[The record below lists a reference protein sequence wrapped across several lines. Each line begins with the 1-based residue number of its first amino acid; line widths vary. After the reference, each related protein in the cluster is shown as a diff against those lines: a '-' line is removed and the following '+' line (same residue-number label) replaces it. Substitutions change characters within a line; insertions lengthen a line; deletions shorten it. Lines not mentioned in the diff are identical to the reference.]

1 MKKSYTFL
9 IIILSLMIIILAG
22 NIILKDKEAK
32 QNKSAEKSEPKI
44 EQTKEKKK
52 EPVITKIYFVGDMM
66 LTRGV
71 ESSVNKNFGGK
82 FSELFK
88 NVPELKEA
96 DILFGNLEGPISE
109 NGNNVGSKYSF
120 RLKPAV
126 LPVLK
131 ETGFDV
137 LSFANNHIGD
147 WNVRAFNDTLAN
159 LKEYNILF
167 TGAGE
172 NKDIA
177 ETPTIIEKNGIRFGF
192 VGFSDV
198 GPNWMEATNEK
209 SGILLAKD
217 PNYSSII
224 KKAKE
229 ICDFLIVSI
238 HFGEEYKPEH
248 NIRQEKLAHLAI
260 DSGADIIIGHHPHV
274 EQDIET
280 YQGKT
285 IIYSLGNFIF
295 DQYFS
300 EETMRGM
307 VYMLTFENKEL
318 REAKKMIS
326 ILNKKYQLEGIFEE
340 NDILDK
346 EEIIYSNCPKP
357 DKDYEDLMFLD
368 IDQQVKIPDINYIP
382 KNLVQLGELATKEN
396 LCLVQEAKKHLA
408 EMFKS
413 AEEAELLI
421 KATSTF
427 RDYKYQD
434 GLYKRA
440 LENNPNPK
448 ESVAKPG
455 HSEHQLG
462 TTVDLS
468 GGSIDYASA
477 SINFDNT
484 PEDLWLRK
492 NAYSYGFVM
501 SYPYDKDKIT
511 GYKYEP
517 WHYRYVGIDIAKEIK
532 DSGLTLVEYLRLKN
546 LP

>member
-1 MKKSYTFL
+1 MKKNYISL
-9 IIILSLMIIILAG
+9 IIILGLIILTLIG
-22 NIILKDKEAK
+22 LIGFNIVTKTQDTKWVEKNKPEQEQKQVKE
-32 QNKSAEKSEPKI
+32 Q
-44 EQTKEKKK
+44 
-52 EPVITKIYFVGDMM
+52 PVITKVYFVGDMM
-66 LTRGV
+66 LARGV
-71 ESSVNKNFGGK
+71 ESSVNKNFGGN

-88 NVPELKEA
+88 NVPELKDA
-96 DILFGNLEGPISE
+96 DILFANLEGPISDS
-109 NGNNVGSKYSF
+109 GNNVGSKYSF
-120 RLKPAV
+120 RFKPAV

-137 LSFANNHIGD
+137 FSFANNHIGD
-147 WNVRAFNDTLAN
+147 WNIKAFNNTLTN
-159 LKEYNILF
+159 LKNYNILVA
-167 TGAGE
+167 GAGE
-172 NKDIA
+172 NKA
-177 ETPTIIEKNGIRFGF
+177 VTENPVIIEKNGIRFGF
-192 VGFSDV
+192 IGFSDV
-198 GPNWMEATNEK
+198 GPNWMKAGNES
-209 SGILLAKD
+209 SGILLASD
-217 PNYSSII
+217 PNYTSII
-224 KKAKE
+224 NQAKGS
-229 ICDFLIVSI
+229 CDFLIVSI
-238 HFGEEYKPEH
+238 HFGEEYKTTH
-248 NIRQEKLAHLAI
+248 NNRQESLAHSAI
-260 DSGADIIIGHHPHV
+260 DAGADIIIGHHPHV
-274 EQDIET
+274 GQDIEI
-280 YQGKT
+280 YKEKP

-300 EETMRGM
+300 KETMRGI
-307 VYMLTFENKEL
+307 VYMLRFEDKEL
-318 REAKKMIS
+318 KETKKMIS

>member
-192 VGFSDV
+192 IGFSDV
-198 GPNWMEATNEK
+198 GPNWMKATNEK

-274 EQDIET
+274 EQDIEI

-340 NDILDK
+340 EEILDR
-346 EEIIYSNCPKP
+346 E
-357 DKDYEDLMFLD
+357 
-368 IDQQVKIPDINYIP
+368 
-382 KNLVQLGELATKEN
+382 
-396 LCLVQEAKKHLA
+396 
-408 EMFKS
+408 
-413 AEEAELLI
+413 
-421 KATSTF
+421 
-427 RDYKYQD
+427 
-434 GLYKRA
+434 
-440 LENNPNPK
+440 
-448 ESVAKPG
+448 
-455 HSEHQLG
+455 
-462 TTVDLS
+462 
-468 GGSIDYASA
+468 
-477 SINFDNT
+477 
-484 PEDLWLRK
+484 
-492 NAYSYGFVM
+492 
-501 SYPYDKDKIT
+501 
-511 GYKYEP
+511 
-517 WHYRYVGIDIAKEIK
+517 
-532 DSGLTLVEYLRLKN
+532 
-546 LP
+546 